1 MSDSVRERADA
12 EFSAGHG
19 RTAPEVTGDRP
30 LPSVRDLR
38 PGRQRILDTARRLFC
53 ARGYERTPVRAIS
66 DTLGVT
72 KAAVYYHFK
81 AKDDLLDAIVAPLLH
96 GVDEILRSVATPAPP
111 VLPVLPV
118 SDRRA
123 FLGRY
128 VDELR
133 AHPDV
138 TALLLR
144 DRAVGEHAAGRRF
157 AALQKA
163 MRALLGGDDSLV
175 AGIRTTTALRAL
187 ETAVVDFG
195 DADPA
200 QVRETALDIALAVL
214 RADARR

>member
-12 EFSAGHG
+12 EYAAAHR
-19 RTAPEVTGDRP
+19 RTAPDVTGDRP
-30 LPSVRDLR
+30 LPPVRELR

-66 DTLGVT
+66 DALGVT
-72 KAAVYYHFK
+72 KAAIYYHFK
-81 AKDDLLDAIVAPLLH
+81 AKDDLLDAIVGPLLDH
-96 GVDEILRSVATPAPP
+96 VDEILASADPP
-111 VLPVLPV
+111 VL
-118 SDRRA
+118 SASARRA

-133 AHPDV
+133 AQPDI
-138 TALLLR
+138 TCLLLR

-157 AALQKA
+157 GAQQRS
-163 MRALLGGDDSLV
+163 MRALLGGEDSLV

-187 ETAVVDFG
+187 EAAVVDFG

-214 RADARR
+214 RAGARG

>member
-1 MSDSVRERADA
+1 
-12 EFSAGHG
+12 
-19 RTAPEVTGDRP
+19 VTGDRP
-30 LPSVRDLR
+30 LPPVRDLR

-66 DTLGVT
+66 DALGVT

-96 GVDEILRSVATPAPP
+96 GVDEILGSVAALAP
-111 VLPVLPV
+111 PVLPV

-163 MRALLGGDDSLV
+163 MRALLGGEDSLV